1 MRDILE
7 LVFII
12 DRSGSMA
19 RLVSD
24 TIGGFNSVLEKQKET
39 SGSEVLVSTVL
50 FDHTSDVIHN
60 RVPIRDVK
68 PLDSET
74 YQVRGTTALLDA
86 VGGAIEH
93 IKRVHRYLG
102 EVDRPAKT
110 MFVITTDGLENASM
124 NYKRSHISN
133 MIQQQTEL
141 GWEFIYLGANV
152 DAYQEAAHMGIRKER
167 TANYIHDAQ
176 GVNHSYMASNEAI
189 SHLRSGKIHKNWK
202 NIVDQ
207 DYINRKK

>member
-1 MRDILE
+1 MRDMLE

-60 RVPIRDVK
+60 RIPIRDVK

-102 EVDRPAKT
+102 EVDRPSKT

-124 NYKRSHISN
+124 NYKRSNISN

-152 DAYQEAAHMGIRKER
+152 DAYQEAAQMGIRKER